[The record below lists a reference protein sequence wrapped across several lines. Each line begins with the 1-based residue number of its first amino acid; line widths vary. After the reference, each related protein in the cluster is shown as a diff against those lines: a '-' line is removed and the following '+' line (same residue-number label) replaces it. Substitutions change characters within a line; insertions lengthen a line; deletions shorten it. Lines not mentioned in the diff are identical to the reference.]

1 LYPSKMTMPFSSKL
15 IEWYQNNKRE
25 LPWRSRKDPYA
36 IWLSEII
43 LQQTRIDQGL
53 SYYESFISTYPT
65 VFDLAAAKEEEILKL
80 WQGLGYYSRARN
92 LHHTAIH
99 IVENHKGIFPT
110 THSGLLKLK
119 GIGDYTASA
128 ISSICYDEPQAVV
141 DGNVY
146 RVLSRILGIKTPINS
161 SGGAKEFKKLA
172 QKLIYKKR
180 PGEFNQALME
190 FGSTHCKPQNPGCED
205 CIFNSDC
212 IAFNNGLVDKL
223 PVKTSKTKVRNRYF
237 NYLVIL
243 SEDDKTILEKRTGN
257 GIWRNLYQFPLLER
271 EQNSAITIEEVSN
284 YITNLEVT
292 SLSLYNEKPVIHKLS
307 HQHLHIQFWIV
318 QTTLLNNKGILV
330 SEINT
335 YPVPIVIH
343 NFIVGFPF

>member
-1 LYPSKMTMPFSSKL
+1 MSFSSKL
-15 IEWYQNNKRE
+15 IAWYQNNKRD
-25 LPWRSRKDPYA
+25 LPWRNRKDPYA

-53 SYYESFISTYPT
+53 SYYESFIATYPT
-65 VFDLAAAKEEEILKL
+65 VFDLAAAEEEAVLKL

-92 LHHTAIH
+92 LHHTAQH
-99 IVENHKGIFPT
+99 IAANHNGIFPN
-110 THSGLLKLK
+110 THKELLKLK
-119 GIGDYTASA
+119 GVGDYTASA
-128 ISSICYDEPQAVV
+128 ISSFCFEEPQAVV

-146 RVLSRILGIKTPINS
+146 RVLSRVFGIQTPINTS
-161 SGGAKEFKKLA
+161 AGAKEFKKLA
-172 QKLIYKKR
+172 QKLIDKNK

-190 FGSTHCKPQNPGCED
+190 FGSMHCKPQNPFCED
-205 CIFNSDC
+205 CIFNSEC
-212 IAFNNGLVDKL
+212 VAFNNGMVQKL

-243 SEDDKTILEKRTGN
+243 SEDEKTLLEKRTGN
-257 GIWRNLYQFPLLER
+257 GIWRNLYQFPLLEK
-271 EQNSAITIEEVSN
+271 EQNVVLTIQDVSSFMSNFEVK
-284 YITNLEVT
+284 
-292 SLSLYNEKPVIHKLS
+292 SLSLYNEKPVVHKLS

-318 QTTLLNNKGILV
+318 NIPSKLEEGIPF

-343 NFIVGFPF
+343 NFIVRFSF

>member
-1 LYPSKMTMPFSSKL
+1 MPFSSKL

-343 NFIVGFPF
+343 NFIVGLPF

>member
-1 LYPSKMTMPFSSKL
+1 MPFFPKL
-15 IEWYQNNKRE
+15 IAWYQNNKRE
-25 LPWRSRKDPYA
+25 LPWRTRKDPYA

-43 LQQTRIDQGL
+43 LQQTRIDQGM
-53 SYYESFISTYPT
+53 SYYESFITTYPT
-65 VFDLAAAKEEEILKL
+65 VFDLAAAKEEEVLKL

-99 IVENHKGIFPT
+99 IVENHNGIFPN
-110 THSGLLKLK
+110 THNELLKLK

-128 ISSICYDEPQAVV
+128 ISSICFDETQAVV

-146 RVLSRILGIKTPINS
+146 RVLSRVFGIKTPINS
-161 SGGAKEFKKLA
+161 SAGAKEFKKLA
-172 QKLIYKKR
+172 QTLIDKNH

-190 FGSTHCKPQNPGCED
+190 FGSTHCKPQNPFCGE
-205 CIFNSDC
+205 CIFNSEC
-212 IAFNNGLVDKL
+212 IAFNNGLVNEL

-237 NYLVIL
+237 NYLVLL
-243 SEDDKTILEKRTGN
+243 SEDEKTLLEKRTGN
-257 GIWRNLYQFPLLER
+257 GIWRNLYQFPLLEK
-271 EQNSAITIEEVSN
+271 EQNATIDIQEVSN
-284 YITNLEVT
+284 FITGVEIA
-292 SLSLYNEKPVIHKLS
+292 SLTLYNEKPVVHKLS

-318 QTTLLNNKGILV
+318 NTRSKMEEGIPI

-343 NFIVGFPF
+343 NFIVGFSF